1 MAKQPK
7 AISMTFVLGMLFT
20 LIALVAIVALL
31 RLKSLADSTTQYA
44 GVGNTAP
51 SVDTITVLDGE
62 TSADV
67 TLPALGLT
75 VNEGLMKDV
84 TITGTV
90 TDLNGFLDLDSIDIY
105 VHRSDKMDEP
115 SGSTLPVA
123 CTEDD
128 NDCYYAN
135 VTSFTQTGTNT
146 ATFSVVIAVA
156 NYIDPTDPGSPNAA
170 LTWTALGIVND
181 NNAEWGYATASFEVQ
196 SLAAFAIL
204 PGTVNYGSLSL
215 NAYSSQKTVRFYNT
229 GNRDVQSE
237 VKADAAMH
245 SNLSGFADIPTNNV
259 RFTHDDGVTFANAT
273 GVTTNDQTLA
283 ICLPQQTTDGA
294 GGITSVPSYFALHM
308 PASGVNGV
316 YQNVLTFTA
325 TASGNPVCST
335 QVPALNCGAHPD
347 DPECQGPVGLRAD
360 PVGELSLR

>member
-1 MAKQPK
+1 
-7 AISMTFVLGMLFT
+7 MTVVIGLLFT
-20 LIALVAIVALL
+20 LIALVAIIALL

-44 GVGNTAP
+44 SAGNTAP

-62 TSADV
+62 TSEDV

-90 TDLNGFLDLDSIDIY
+90 TDLNGFSDLDSIDIY
-105 VHRSDKMDEP
+105 VHRSDKMGEP
-115 SGSTLPVA
+115 SGSNLPAA
-123 CTEDD
+123 CTEDN

-135 VTSFTQTGTNT
+135 VTSFNQTGTNT
-146 ATFSVVIAVA
+146 ATFSVVIAVT

-181 NNAEWGYATASFEVQ
+181 KNTEWGYATASFEVR
-196 SLAAFAIL
+196 SLAAFTIL
-204 PGTVNYGSLSL
+204 PGTVDYGSLSL
-215 NAYSSQKTVRFYNT
+215 NAYSPQKTVRFYNT

-237 VKADAAMH
+237 VKADAPMQ
-245 SNLSGFADIPTNNV
+245 SNLAGFADIPTNNV
-259 RFTHDDGVTFANAT
+259 RFTHDDNVVFANAT
-273 GVTTNDQTLA
+273 GVTTNDQTLTV
-283 ICLPQQTTDGA
+283 CLPQQTTDGA
-294 GGITSVPSYFALHM
+294 QNITSVPSYFALHM
-308 PASGVNGV
+308 PASGVNGI

-325 TASGNPVCST
+325 TASGDPVCST

-347 DPECQGPVGLRAD
+347 DPECQGPVGMQYD
-360 PVGELSLR
+360 SVEKLSLR